1 MAVHE
6 ERGSRKQARRH
17 SQGLSGIELV
27 ISPSRCR
34 VAEGFMKVIL
44 QNFELPGAG
53 MAPGIGRF
61 RWEAGDF
68 RKEKL
73 RLPRRGTGLA
83 ARVLGRQSFPQAG
96 NGQTTL
102 TEKIHKHRIATT

>member
-1 MAVHE
+1 MRSVAPASR
-6 ERGSRKQARRH
+6 RGDIAKASAA
-17 SQGLSGIELV
+17 SSGHVCL
-27 ISPSRCR
+27 PD
-34 VAEGFMKVIL
+34 AALQKGFMEVIL
-44 QNFELPGAG
+44 RNFELPGAG